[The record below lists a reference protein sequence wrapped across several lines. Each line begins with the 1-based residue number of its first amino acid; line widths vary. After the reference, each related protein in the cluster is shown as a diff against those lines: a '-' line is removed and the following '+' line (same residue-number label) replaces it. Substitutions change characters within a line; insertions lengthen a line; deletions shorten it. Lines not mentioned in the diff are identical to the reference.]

1 MNSMVTTLLI
11 LLAGIVVG
19 AALAWL
25 FLPYRRNWAAL
36 EKERD
41 TAIEALTRHREEVDN
56 HFLQTADLVNNLN
69 RAYRALHEQL
79 AEGARQLCTEQARRI
94 AMAKTFD
101 LLPDS
106 DEQIGEEV
114 TPPLDYAP
122 RHQGTLAEDFG
133 LRRHVVDDFDP
144 QETTVA
150 DDLLNPPRDYADGCA
165 EQGCPPD
172 YDDDDTSLD
181 SPAPAQR

>member
-1 MNSMVTTLLI
+1 MGSITGTILI
-11 LLAGIVVG
+11 LLAGIITG
-19 AALAWL
+19 AGLAWL
-25 FLPYRRNWAAL
+25 FLPYRRNWAQL

-41 TAIEALTRHREEVDN
+41 NALQALSRYREEVDA
-56 HFLQTADLVNNLN
+56 HFLRTADLVNNLN
-69 RAYRALHEQL
+69 HAYRAVHEQL
-79 AEGARQLCTEQARRI
+79 AEGARQLCSDQARRI

-114 TPPLDYAP
+114 SPPLDYAP
-122 RHQGTLAEDFG
+122 RHKGTLAEDYG
-133 LRRHVVDDFDP
+133 LRRGEDADFDP

-150 DDLLNPPRDYADGCA
+150 DDMLNPPRDYADGCG

-172 YDDDDTSLD
+172 DADDDERP
-181 SPAPAQR
+181 SPATTQR